1 MSNTEEMGIIA
12 KNDRLITLY
21 SHSKHDLTTKC
32 IAVAK
37 SSKAEIQ
44 VINIDKTK
52 ISGTLWKE
60 LAKMLD
66 LKVEDLI
73 SKNHPVFLEK
83 FDKDVVLGEEDA
95 MKLLQHEPEI
105 LAYPIGVRG
114 EKAVQAKNSSDMMK
128 LQKPDS
134 KDAKLP

>member
-1 MSNTEEMGIIA
+1 MSNTEEMGVIA
-12 KNDRLITLY
+12 KNDRLITIFSY
-21 SHSKHDLTTKC
+21 PNHHLTTKC
-32 IAVAK
+32 VAVAK
-37 SSKAEIQ
+37 SSKAEVQ
-44 VINIDKTK
+44 VVDINKTK
-52 ISGTLWKE
+52 ITGTVWKE
-60 LAKMLD
+60 LAAMLD
-66 LKVEDLI
+66 LKVDDLI

-83 FDKDVVLGEEDA
+83 FDEGVVLGEEDA

>member
-1 MSNTEEMGIIA
+1 MSNNNEMGVIA
-12 KNDRLITLY
+12 KNERQITIY
-21 SHSKHDLTTKC
+21 SHPEHHLTTKC

-37 SSKAEIQ
+37 SSKAEVQ
-44 VINIDKTK
+44 VVDLKTTK
-52 ISGTLWKE
+52 LTGTVWTE

-66 LKVEDLI
+66 VKVEDLI

-83 FDKDVVLGEEDA
+83 FDEGAVLGEEDA
-95 MKLLQHEPEI
+95 IKLLQHEPNI
-105 LAYPIGVRG
+105 LAYPIGIRG
-114 EKAVQAKNSSDMMK
+114 ERAIQAKNSSDMMK